1 MPIPPSQRPLA
12 KVSCLCGADVRV
24 DPMAVNR
31 RVTCLMCRST
41 FDFVV
46 TMDASRKN
54 SRISLILPRGA
65 LEMPGTESLAS
76 APAPAPSKRAALPPT
91 PARSVTKVQKKTPGK
106 TLRGIVAACD
116 CGEHFPVEDDG
127 ELSSIQSCPFCGRSY
142 HVAFKIDPT
151 TRAKTAM
158 MAPLSQDPLMPS
170 PAQALKKTKGMTRG
184 PAPRPKR

>member
-65 LEMPGTESLAS
+65 LGMPGTEPLP
-76 APAPAPSKRAALPPT
+76 PAPRAALPPT
-91 PARSVTKVQKKTPGK
+91 PARSVSNVTKAPKKTPGK

-142 HVAFKIDPT
+142 HVAFKIDAT

-158 MAPLSQDPLMPS
+158 MAPLRQDPLMPS
-170 PAQALKKTKGMTRG
+170 PAQALKKSKGLTRG
-184 PAPRPKR
+184 PSPRPKK

>member
-1 MPIPPSQRPLA
+1 MPTPPSQRPLP

-24 DPMAVNR
+24 DPMSPTR
-31 RVTCLMCRST
+31 RVTCSACRST

-46 TMDASRKN
+46 TMDAARKN

-65 LEMPGTESLAS
+65 LGMPGSEPLPAAPAAS
-76 APAPAPSKRAALPPT
+76 KAPAPS
-91 PARSVTKVQKKTPGK
+91 PARAVTRIQKKTPGK

-127 ELSSIQSCPFCGRSY
+127 ELSSIQTCPHCGRSY
-142 HVAFKIDPT
+142 HVAFKIDPA

-158 MAPLSQDPLMPS
+158 MAPLREDRLMPKKPRTVVRPPS
-170 PAQALKKTKGMTRG
+170 PRAKK
-184 PAPRPKR
+184 

>member
-1 MPIPPSQRPLA
+1 MPTPPSQRPLP

-24 DPMAVNR
+24 DPMAATR

-65 LEMPGTESLAS
+65 LEMPGTGSLP
-76 APAPAPSKRAALPPT
+76 PAPAPRPALPPT
-91 PARSVTKVQKKTPGK
+91 PARSVTKVVKKTPGK

-127 ELSSIQSCPFCGRSY
+127 ELSSIQSCP
-142 HVAFKIDPT
+142 
-151 TRAKTAM
+151 
-158 MAPLSQDPLMPS
+158 
-170 PAQALKKTKGMTRG
+170 
-184 PAPRPKR
+184 